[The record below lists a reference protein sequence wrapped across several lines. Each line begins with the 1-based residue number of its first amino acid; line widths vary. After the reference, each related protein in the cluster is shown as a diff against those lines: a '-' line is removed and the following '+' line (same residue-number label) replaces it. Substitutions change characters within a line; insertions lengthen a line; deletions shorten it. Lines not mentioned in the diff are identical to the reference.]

1 MPYYEYLCE
10 SGHEFEVE
18 QSIKDDAL
26 TACTQVMVDHNGEER
41 ECCSPCKR
49 QLCSSSFSLKGGGWA
64 NDGYAKKGN

>member
-1 MPYYEYLCE
+1 MPHYDYLCE

-18 QSIKDDAL
+18 QPIKDDAL
-26 TACTQVMVDHNGEER
+26 TVCTVKGVDHNGDEV

-49 QLCSSSFSLKGGGWA
+49 QLCKSSFSLKGGGWS